1 MIIRR
6 CNDRIVLGGVLL
18 LWITSQVSRQLNT
31 AKVVMPLLHR
41 TRRRVRFLLYAFK
54 IFLLLKG
61 KYKHGCM
68 PAMYSMLQ
76 LHVVNLNQ
84 NVLKMENK

>member
-31 AKVVMPLLHR
+31 AKVVMPLL
-41 TRRRVRFLLYAFK
+41 YAFT

-68 PAMYSMLQ
+68 TAMYSMLLL